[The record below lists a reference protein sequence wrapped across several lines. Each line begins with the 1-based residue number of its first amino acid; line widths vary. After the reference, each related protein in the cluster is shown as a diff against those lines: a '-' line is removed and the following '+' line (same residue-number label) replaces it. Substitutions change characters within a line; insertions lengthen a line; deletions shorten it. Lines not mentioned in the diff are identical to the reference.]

1 MYIHRVLVKEV
12 IKTMNDK
19 HKKRAFPKHGNAR
32 LIISFSFVSSLCQ
45 KYLEFFLLGNH
56 KEYIA
61 VIII

>member
-32 LIISFSFVSSLCQ
+32 LIISFVSEISLV
-45 KYLEFFLLGNH
+45 FLL
-56 KEYIA
+56 
-61 VIII
+61 